1 MQDFVMPLAKLS
13 LLVFVMSALLGTGA
27 TLTVRQILEPLRNIR
42 LVITSFAA
50 SFLIVPLIAL
60 VVTRIHPLEEP
71 LKIGLIL
78 LSMTAGS
85 EALPKIT
92 GSVKG
97 NTAYAVGL
105 MSMQIIVSLVYVPLL
120 ISVLLPEVS
129 LNHFKLVMKLA
140 LFVLLPLM
148 GGLFL
153 KARHEAVAKSLEHAL
168 HKISMVSL
176 LLVFALLVAA
186 KFEVI
191 LSILH
196 LEVVLT
202 VIVYL
207 ALSFAAGYLLGGPN
221 PDNRMTLAVGSILR
235 SGSIALL
242 VASQAFSDPK
252 VIIMIMLILIMMLPV
267 LPAMIWLFRRRS
279 PT

>member
-1 MQDFVMPLAKLS
+1 MQDFVMPLARLS
-13 LLVFVMSALLGTGA
+13 LLIFVVSALFGTGA

-42 LVITSFAA
+42 LVITSFAV
-50 SFLIVPLIAL
+50 SFLVVPSIAF
-60 VVTRIHPLEEP
+60 VITRIHPLEEP

-92 GSVKG
+92 GIVKG

-120 ISVLLPEVS
+120 ISALLPEVS
-129 LNHFKLVMKLA
+129 ISHFKLVMKLV

-153 KARHEAVAKSLEHAL
+153 KARHEPAAAKMEHVL

-176 LLVFALLVAA
+176 VFVFVLLIVA
-186 KFEVI
+186 KFAVVLE
-191 LSILH
+191 ILH
-196 LEVVLT
+196 LEVVLA
-202 VIVYL
+202 VIAYL

-221 PDNRMTLAVGSILR
+221 QDTRMTLAVGSILR
-235 SGSIALL
+235 SGGIALV

-252 VIIMIMLILIMMLPV
+252 VVVMIMFILILMLPV
-267 LPAMIWLFRRRS
+267 LPAMVWMFRCCS

>member
-50 SFLIVPLIAL
+50 SFLIVPLIAI
-60 VVTRIHPLEEP
+60 VITRIHPLEEP
-71 LKIGLIL
+71 LQIGLIL

-92 GSVKG
+92 GIVKG
-97 NTAYAVGL
+97 NTGYAVGL
-105 MSMQIIVSLVYVPLL
+105 MCLQIIVSLVYVPLL

-129 LNHFKLVMKLA
+129 INHFKLVMKLV

-148 GGLFL
+148 GGLL
-153 KARHEAVAKSLEHAL
+153 RKARHELAAAKMEHVL

-176 LLVFALLVAA
+176 IIVFVLLIAA
-186 KFEVI
+186 KFALV
-191 LSILH
+191 LDILH

-221 PDNRMTLAVGSILR
+221 PDTRMTLAVGSILR
-235 SGSIALL
+235 SGGIALV

-252 VIIMIMLILIMMLPV
+252 VIVMIMSILILMLPV
-267 LPAMIWLFRRRS
+267 LPAMVWMFRRCS

>member
-13 LLVFVMSALLGTGA
+13 LLVFVVSALLGTGA

-50 SFLIVPLIAL
+50 SFLIVPLIAI
-60 VVTRIHPLEEP
+60 VITRIHPLEEP
-71 LKIGLIL
+71 LQIGLIL

-92 GSVKG
+92 GIVKG
-97 NTAYAVGL
+97 NTGYAVGL
-105 MSMQIIVSLVYVPLL
+105 MCLQIIVSLVYVPLL

-129 LNHFKLVMKLA
+129 INHFKLVMKLV

-148 GGLFL
+148 GGLLL
-153 KARHEAVAKSLEHAL
+153 KARHELAAAKMEHVL

-176 LLVFALLVAA
+176 IIVFVLLIAA
-186 KFEVI
+186 KFALV
-191 LSILH
+191 LDILH

-221 PDNRMTLAVGSILR
+221 PDTRMTLAVGSILR
-235 SGSIALL
+235 SGGIALV

-252 VIIMIMLILIMMLPV
+252 VIVMIMSILILMLPV
-267 LPAMIWLFRRRS
+267 LPAMVWMFRRCS